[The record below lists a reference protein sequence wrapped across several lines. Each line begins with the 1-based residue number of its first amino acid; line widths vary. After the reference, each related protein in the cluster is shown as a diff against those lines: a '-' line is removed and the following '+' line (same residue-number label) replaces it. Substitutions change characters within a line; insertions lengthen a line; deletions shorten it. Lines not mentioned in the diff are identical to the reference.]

1 MNLPVKLFYPLVNL
15 SSILFSHA
23 SLNKDDAMK
32 SLKNTKHKYLIIHGD
47 KDTIVPYQYT
57 GKLANT
63 YKDKVQYE
71 LFPNTEHGISFVT
84 DKPRYKKIVTDF
96 INQ

>member
-57 GKLANT
+57 EKLADA

-84 DKPRYKKIVTDF
+84 DKPRYKKMVTDF